1 MITMLEGIAEAS
13 SFESCCRLMVHR
25 LNWGMQFYGAAIA
38 EVSSDGTLNELGRYG
53 LPGDGSK
60 YSNLSFLDQGPL
72 SGALVDST
80 PLVVPDISKTPLHS
94 KLDTSLESSIG
105 GSLVL
110 LPILREGVPVG
121 LVALVGQKR
130 DAAVSIPADEA
141 RTVQSAISL
150 ALRAIK
156 GSAARRRDFKNDA
169 LTAREVA
176 VLKHIA
182 AGKTNKEIAPSFNLS
197 VASVK
202 KIVQDILRKLDAA
215 SRKEAADIFFR

>member
-1 MITMLEGIAEAS
+1 MIKMLEGIAEAS

-25 LNWGMQFYGAAIA
+25 LKWGMQFYGAAIA
-38 EVSSDGTLNELGRYG
+38 EVNSEGKLNELGRYG

-60 YSNLSFLDQGPL
+60 YSNLGFLDQGPL
-72 SGALVDST
+72 SGALRDST
-80 PLVVPDISKTPLHS
+80 PLVVPDISKVPLHT

-121 LVALVGQKR
+121 LVALVGEKTE
-130 DAAVSIPADEA
+130 ANITIPAEEA

-150 ALRAIK
+150 ALRALR
-156 GSAARRRDFKNDA
+156 GSEARRRDFKNKS
-169 LTAREVA
+169 LTDREAA
-176 VLKHIA
+176 VLRQIA
-182 AGKTNKEIAPSFNLS
+182 AGKTNKEIAPMFNLS

-202 KIVQDILRKLDAA
+202 KIVQDILRKLDA
-215 SRKEAADIFFR
+215 SNRKEAVEIFFN